1 MRGIGTIANHSGG
14 IWLSRKLAWKQLEY
28 LFLRNVIKLLAF
40 REKDFSS
47 VFLILYEMIFSG
59 LDMGW
64 KEKKEKKCEILLFFF
79 TKVSILFSVAG
90 EWLINLR

>member
-14 IWLSRKLAWKQLEY
+14 IGLSRKLAWKQLEY

-47 VFLILYEMIFSG
+47 VFLILYEMIFSR

-64 KEKKEKKCEILLFFF
+64 KEKKEKKCEILFFFF

>member
-14 IWLSRKLAWKQLEY
+14 IGLSRKLAWKQLEY

-64 KEKKEKKCEILLFFF
+64 KEKKEKKCKILFFSLLKYRSCF
-79 TKVSILFSVAG
+79 LLQVSD
-90 EWLINLR
+90 W